1 MLFRSEALLRSA
13 AAKSIEKHVAAVEA
27 NLVPME
33 PHVFSEK
40 FETKIRK
47 LTKRAKHPVL
57 YHAVKRVASIV
68 LAIILTGS
76 VWLVVD
82 VDARAAF
89 VGWVKEAYESMFA
102 YHFEGKKQS
111 SELSQYRLRYVPEG
125 YSVFYENNETE
136 SVFITY
142 KNEANELLKFRYTS
156 NPDETDWMIVS
167 TDLTKEPVV
176 VNGFPGELLIS
187 HNPETAGGIFWT
199 DNDNT
204 AFYIS
209 AFFSNEE
216 LIKLAENVEKIK

>member
-1 MLFRSEALLRSA
+1 MIDEALLRSA

-111 SELSQYRLRYVPEG
+111 SELSQYRLGYVPEG

-136 SVFITY
+136 SVFIMY

-209 AFFSNEE
+209 AFFIFHYDI
-216 LIKLAENVEKIK
+216 LIYSLLIQIE

>member
-1 MLFRSEALLRSA
+1 MIDEALLRSA

-76 VWLVVD
+76 IWLVVD

-89 VGWVKEAYESMFA
+89 AGWVKEAYESMFA

-111 SELSQYRLRYVPEG
+111 SELSQYRLGYVPEG

-187 HNPETAGGIFWT
+187 HNPETAGGIFWI

-209 AFFSNEE
+209 AFFSSEE

>member
-1 MLFRSEALLRSA
+1 M
-13 AAKSIEKHVAAVEA
+13 
-27 NLVPME
+27 
-33 PHVFSEK
+33 
-40 FETKIRK
+40 
-47 LTKRAKHPVL
+47 
-57 YHAVKRVASIV
+57 
-68 LAIILTGS
+68 
-76 VWLVVD
+76 
-82 VDARAAF
+82 
-89 VGWVKEAYESMFA
+89 
-102 YHFEGKKQS
+102 
-111 SELSQYRLRYVPEG
+111 
-125 YSVFYENNETE
+125 FYENSETE

-167 TDLTKEPVV
+167 TDLTKTPVV
-176 VNGFPGELLIS
+176 VSGFHGELLIS

>member
-1 MLFRSEALLRSA
+1 MIDEALLRSA
-13 AAKSIEKHVAAVEA
+13 AAKSIEKHIAVVEA

-40 FETKIRK
+40 FERKIRK
-47 LTKRAKHPVL
+47 LTKRANHPVL

-76 VWLVVD
+76 VWLAVD
-82 VDARAAF
+82 VEARAAF

-111 SELSQYRLRYVPEG
+111 SELSQYRLGYVPEG
-125 YSVFYENNETE
+125 YNVFYENSETE

-167 TDLTKEPVV
+167 TDLTKTPVV
-176 VNGFPGELLIS
+176 VNGFHGELLIS